1 MHIFKHFN
9 TITKH
14 RHKVMRYCFRSG
26 LIKQGLLHDLSKYS
40 FVEFFN
46 GAKYY
51 SGKFSPNHNEREDR
65 GYSLAWMHHKG
76 RNKHHFEYWTDI
88 NNETRQYEPV
98 EMPDR
103 YIAESIC
110 DRIAASEIYN
120 KKNFKPQM
128 VLDYFYNESGQ
139 VLNPKTYEKMEMLL
153 KLYVENG
160 KKFIFKYMKKNMRGK
175 K

>member
-1 MHIFKHFN
+1 MKIIRHFI

-14 RHKVMRYCFRSG
+14 RHKVLRYCFKSG
-26 LIKQGLLHDLSKYS
+26 LYKQGLMHDLSKYS

-46 GAKYY
+46 GARFY
-51 SGKFSPNHNEREDR
+51 SGKFSPNHNERLYK
-65 GYSLAWMHHKG
+65 GYSMAWMHHKG
-76 RNKHHFEYWTDI
+76 RNKHHSEYWCDI
-88 NNETRQYEPV
+88 DLNTKKYTPV

-120 KKNFKPQM
+120 KKNFTRQM

-139 VLNPKTYEKMEMLL
+139 IMHPNTYIKFENLL

-160 KKFIFKYMKKNMRGK
+160 KKYIFKYLKKNMRK